1 MDSFCFFDEFY
12 RFTCFTLVMK
22 KKESK
27 PQTVVTY
34 LKVSPYIK
42 SWLEC
47 KHRRHIC
54 FPYMTQMHSC
64 LLRHLVCN
72 NSMSFITAFSYSQ
85 QAFNYKN
92 TDLLPVSC
100 PDESDKGQFIAIVL
114 PETIYKG
121 YSLLKVTPYYQL
133 SKQGAISLRDLIKNE
148 FMVDLF
154 SFIDECMIRAKLN
167 GTKVTREQAIDDFIT
182 IHGIEM
188 SYRDNFYRY
197 FTRERKKMLEEIEK
211 RRDER
216 EDAFDRQ
223 YVYT

>member
-1 MDSFCFFDEFY
+1 
-12 RFTCFTLVMK
+12 
-22 KKESK
+22 
-27 PQTVVTY
+27 
-34 LKVSPYIK
+34 
-42 SWLEC
+42 
-47 KHRRHIC
+47 
-54 FPYMTQMHSC
+54 
-64 LLRHLVCN
+64 
-72 NSMSFITAFSYSQ
+72 MSFITAFSYSQ

-92 TDLLPVSC
+92 TDLLSVSC
-100 PDESDKGQFIAIVL
+100 PDENEKEQFIAIVL

-121 YSLLKVTPYYQL
+121 CALLKVTPYYQL
-133 SKQGAISLRDLIKNE
+133 SKQGAIALRDLIKNE

-154 SFIDECMIRAKLN
+154 SFIDECMTRAKLS